1 MDLLGVS
8 SEGQPRT
15 LQEASMELVSS
26 RQGSCE
32 DTPSDTGDLSWV
44 LLVTIHSLGTPSV
57 HVQLKNRTP
66 TEAAFVPHCPAIVLK
81 FPCFPFPQI
90 TVLRCKNLTPAPS
103 DTSEAAC
110 LCSWGGSAPAGET
123 KLTLVSSWK
132 TEQGSK

>member
-15 LQEASMELVSS
+15 LQEASVGLVSS

-66 TEAAFVPHCPAIVLK
+66 TEAAFVPHCPAIV
-81 FPCFPFPQI
+81 
-90 TVLRCKNLTPAPS
+90 
-103 DTSEAAC
+103 
-110 LCSWGGSAPAGET
+110 
-123 KLTLVSSWK
+123 
-132 TEQGSK
+132 